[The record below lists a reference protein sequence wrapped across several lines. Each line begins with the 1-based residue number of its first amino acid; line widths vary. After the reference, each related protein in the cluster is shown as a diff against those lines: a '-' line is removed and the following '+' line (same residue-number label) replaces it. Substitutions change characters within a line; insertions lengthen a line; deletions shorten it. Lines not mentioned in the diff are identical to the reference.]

1 MRDRHERYSG
11 PSGGKRPTEPL
22 GRHRPAESIGSVVDL
37 FCGAG
42 GLSHGFL
49 LEGFEIAA
57 GVDTDEHCRYAFESN
72 NNAPFIRKDIA
83 DLDGRTVRRLFT
95 PKIPSVLVGCAPC
108 QPFSIY
114 NQRNSDPQWQLLRE
128 FTRIISQVRPLVV
141 SMENVPRLVRFK
153 QGNVFG
159 AFVQAL
165 EDEKYHVD
173 WKVVCAPDYGVPQNR
188 SRLVLF
194 ASRLGAVKLAP
205 PTYDGAS
212 YETVASA
219 IGTLPAL
226 GAGGIDDRDPL
237 HRCRRLSPLNLTRIR
252 QSVAGGTWRDWDEDL
267 VADCHR
273 TERGRT
279 YKSVYGR
286 MEWDAPAPTITT
298 QFYGFGN
305 GRFGHPEQDRALSLR
320 EGAILQSFP
329 PTYDFVPPGETIS
342 FERLGRMIGNAVPPL
357 LARAIAKSIRAHI
370 AEYAL

>member
-1 MRDRHERYSG
+1 MNDRHERHSG
-11 PSGGKRPTEPL
+11 SSGGKRPTELL
-22 GRHRPAESIGSVVDL
+22 GSHRSAESIGSVVDL

-72 NNAPFIRKDIA
+72 NNAPFIRKDVA
-83 DLDGRTVRRLFT
+83 VLDGRTVRQLFT

-108 QPFSIY
+108 QPFSVY
-114 NQRNSDPQWQLLRE
+114 NQRNSDPQWQLLKE

-153 QGNVFG
+153 RGSVFG

-165 EDEKYHVD
+165 EEEGYHVD
-173 WKVVCAPDYGVPQNR
+173 WKVVFAPDYGVPQNR

-194 ASRLGAVKLAP
+194 ASRLSALHLAP
-205 PTYDGAS
+205 PTHDRAR
-212 YETVASA
+212 YETVARA
-219 IGTLPAL
+219 IGDLPAL

-237 HRCRRLSPLNLTRIR
+237 HRCRRLSPLNLARIR
-252 QSVAGGTWRDWDEDL
+252 QSRAGGTWRDWDEEL

-273 TERGRT
+273 TERGRS

-286 MEWDAPAPTITT
+286 MEWGAPAPTITT

-329 PTYDFVPPGETIS
+329 PNYDFVPPSAPLS
-342 FERLGRMIGNAVPPL
+342 FERLGRMIGNAVPVL
-357 LARAIAKSIRAHI
+357 LARVIARSIRTHI
-370 AEYAL
+370 AEYGP

>member
-1 MRDRHERYSG
+1 MSDRHERYSG
-11 PSGGKRPTEPL
+11 SSSGKRPTEPL
-22 GRHRPAESIGSVVDL
+22 GRHRSAESIGSVVDL

-72 NNAPFIRKDIA
+72 NNAPFIRKDVA
-83 DLDGRTVRRLFT
+83 DLDGRTVRQLFT

-108 QPFSIY
+108 QPFSVY

-153 QGNVFG
+153 KGSVFG

-165 EDEKYHVD
+165 EDEEYHVD
-173 WKVVCAPDYGVPQNR
+173 WKVVCAPAYGVPQNR

-205 PTYDGAS
+205 PTHDRAY

-237 HRCRRLSPLNLTRIR
+237 HRCRRLSPLNLARIR

-273 TERGRT
+273 TERGRS

-329 PTYDFVPPGETIS
+329 PTYDFVPPDETIS

-357 LARAIAKSIRAHI
+357 LARAIAKSIRVHM